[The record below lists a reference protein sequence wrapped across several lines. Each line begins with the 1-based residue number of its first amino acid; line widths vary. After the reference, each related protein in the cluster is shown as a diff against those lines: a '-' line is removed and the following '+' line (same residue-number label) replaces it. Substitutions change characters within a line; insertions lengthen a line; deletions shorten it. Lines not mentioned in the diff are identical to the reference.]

1 MPASMEARVSPL
13 NNYDL
18 CTAFSKAVSWM
29 NAVVIASAEADFS
42 SCWPSSWRMYQ
53 VDRFG
58 GVGGSSPHHVQS
70 VFRQIQEDVLS
81 GGTGVLHSADP
92 KPRLRWT
99 AEFHGRFVDAVV
111 QLGGA
116 DKATPKAVM
125 KLMNVK
131 GLTLYHLKSHLQKYR
146 LGKRPQRDTQPEM
159 TRHSIHFSFF
169 LSIFDL
175 SANPFVGFF
184 SRVQISEA
192 LRLQMEVQRKLQ
204 EQLEVQRLLQL
215 RIEAQGRY
223 LQSILEKAQN
233 TLSGQDVASIEL
245 EVARAEPSDLAKR
258 MSSECL
264 RSSFALIAE
273 ERTLKNA
280 LMAAKDCPDSCI
292 TGPSSP
298 ESSDEAWNRGSD
310 MHGRKRCKVLYEHWA
325 SQSCN
330 EETKK
335 LSVSDTNI
343 GKYSLDERS
352 ATSTSGPWNGT
363 EEELDAHALRRQ
375 VSDCQGG
382 FTPGIRKEEIDQM
395 MSHYGVKMPAP
406 RRAVVCS
413 KEFFSLCTSLKSGGC
428 NGTSGALQ
436 TDSSQNRE
444 GNGLDLNSSGDLMVQ
459 HQQKFDLNYAEGS
472 KQS

>member
-1 MPASMEARVSPL
+1 MP
-13 NNYDL
+13 
-18 CTAFSKAVSWM
+18 FK
-29 NAVVIASAEADFS
+29 
-42 SCWPSSWRMYQ
+42 RMYQ

-58 GVGGSSPHHVQS
+58 GVDGSSPHYVQS

-81 GGTGVLHSADP
+81 GCTGVLHSADP

-99 AEFHGRFVDAVV
+99 AELHGRFVDAVV

-146 LGKRPQRDTQPEM
+146 LGKQPQRDIHPEM
-159 TRHSIHFSFF
+159 ARHNFIEESVCHFSSCVASGNS
-169 LSIFDL
+169 LPQDDP
-175 SANPFVGFF
+175 N
-184 SRVQISEA
+184 VQISEA

-223 LQSILEKAQN
+223 LQSILEKAQK

-245 EVARAEPSDLAKR
+245 EVARAELSDLAKR

-264 RSSFALIAE
+264 SSSFALSAE
-273 ERTLKNA
+273 EHT

-298 ESSDEAWNRGSD
+298 ESLDEAWNRGSD
-310 MHGRKRCKVLYEHWA
+310 MHSRKRSKVLYEHWA

-330 EETKK
+330 KETKK

-343 GKYSLDERS
+343 GKYSLDERL

-363 EEELDAHALRRQ
+363 EKELDSHALQRQ
-375 VSDCQGG
+375 VSDWQGG
-382 FTPGIRKEEIDQM
+382 FTPESRKEERDQM
-395 MSHYGVKMPAP
+395 MSHYGVKMPI
-406 RRAVVCS
+406 VCS
-413 KEFFSLCTSLKSGGC
+413 KEFFSLSTSLESGGC

-459 HQQKFDLNYAEGS
+459 HQQKFDLNCAEGS
-472 KQS
+472 KES